1 MVCRLLPA
9 TVQVEVVAANAD
21 DALSAG
27 WLDFHFRLLVDA
39 RASEFQQVDAQ
50 LLLAERRARSQRRPL
65 RLLLVRHAESEANL
79 AAHLIGGRSN
89 DARLTPCGRAQAERL
104 GERLRALLHD
114 PSVSLHS
121 SSALRALETALI
133 AVTRPGDGRAVGAP
147 VHRSELEAAMGGR
160 LSVSDALLE
169 QSQGGCVNTH
179 AYAPRRSRAREAAW
193 LLLFCCFA
201 WACSPRACGMY
212 DWMPLQPALAAANA
226 CVCLASVHRLGR
238 WEGRPRA
245 ECYTPDVLA
254 RMNDARTQWEF
265 KPDVG
270 FSPDGACAESQRD
283 VEVRIA
289 AYLDSVLQRSDRE
302 LECAP
307 PHCAIIF
314 THGMAIKYALR
325 QIEMASPQ
333 AAWKKAIDNTSITEA
348 RYSTDPGPQGGWHVV
363 RVNDGAHLEGWAH
376 GSAAMGV

>member
-1 MVCRLLPA
+1 MGRHRVRELLGSFPLGLRAAAKVDPNTKQHNSAITRNAAVCRLLPA

-114 PSVSLHS
+114 PGVSLHS

-169 QSQGGCVNTH
+169 QSQGGCVNPQRICAT
-179 AYAPRRSRAREAAW
+179 PLTRAGSEW

-201 WACSPRACGMY
+201 WACSPRACGTIGCPFSRPS
-212 DWMPLQPALAAANA
+212 PLPTLV
-226 CVCLASVHRLGR
+226 CVWRASIP
-238 WEGRPRA
+238 WEGGRGVRAPSATRPTSWRA
-245 ECYTPDVLA
+245 
-254 RMNDARTQWEF
+254 
-265 KPDVG
+265 
-270 FSPDGACAESQRD
+270 
-283 VEVRIA
+283 
-289 AYLDSVLQRSDRE
+289 
-302 LECAP
+302 
-307 PHCAIIF
+307 
-314 THGMAIKYALR
+314 
-325 QIEMASPQ
+325 
-333 AAWKKAIDNTSITEA
+333 
-348 RYSTDPGPQGGWHVV
+348 
-363 RVNDGAHLEGWAH
+363 
-376 GSAAMGV
+376 